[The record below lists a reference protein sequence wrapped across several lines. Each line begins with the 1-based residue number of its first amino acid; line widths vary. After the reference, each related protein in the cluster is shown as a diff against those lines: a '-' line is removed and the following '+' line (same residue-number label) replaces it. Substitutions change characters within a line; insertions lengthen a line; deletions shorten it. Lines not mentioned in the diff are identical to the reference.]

1 MFSHRG
7 VRALALRAS
16 LAFVSACAC
25 ALAAH
30 AQQASRAGVCKTTL
44 PPGVKAEAQ
53 NPSGEPVGI
62 RLTVKDSSGTP
73 VRRKRFFLL
82 ERSAAPFIGADA
94 TPAPRREDFF
104 KTASPELRRWLGEHD
119 CDSLYCP
126 EYEAVYAKAVETVPE
141 FRRAYDEGFR
151 KYKNKNLAL
160 RWVTVYF
167 PLQKERT
174 EYYKSKKAWLEAAS
188 KRAGSVASVMTD
200 ETGTAYFTNLKPGSY
215 YVSNLLPLGA
225 DGLVWDCAV
234 TTAPQLSRLLYSVT
248 VEMTA
253 PKPAAA
259 TK

>member
-1 MFSHRG
+1 MFSLRG
-7 VRALALRAS
+7 VRAFAKSAALALVY
-16 LAFVSACAC
+16 AFACAC
-25 ALAAH
+25 AVS
-30 AQQASRAGVCKTTL
+30 AQTPRAGVCKPTL
-44 PPGVKAEAQ
+44 PPGVKAETP

-82 ERSAAPFIGADA
+82 ERSAASSAAADTA
-94 TPAPRREDFF
+94 APRREDFF
-104 KTASPELRRWLGEHD
+104 KAASPELRKWLGEHD

-126 EYEAVYAKAVETVPE
+126 EYEAEYARAAETVPE

-151 KYKNKNLAL
+151 RYRNKNLAL

-174 EYYKSKKAWLEAAS
+174 DYYKGKKVWLEAAS
-188 KRAGSVASVMTD
+188 KRAGAVASVMTD

-253 PKPAAA
+253 PKPAA

>member
-1 MFSHRG
+1 MFSLRG
-7 VRALALRAS
+7 VRAFFEKAS
-16 LAFVSACAC
+16 LAFVSACLC
-25 ALAAH
+25 ASAAH
-30 AQQASRAGVCKTTL
+30 AQVPRAGVCKTTL
-44 PPGVKAEAQ
+44 PPGVKAEA
-53 NPSGEPVGI
+53 PTSGEPVGI

-82 ERSAAPFIGADA
+82 ERSAASSAGADS

-104 KTASPELRRWLGEHD
+104 KAASPELRNWLGRHD

-126 EYEAVYAKAVETVPE
+126 EYEAEYARAVETVPE

-151 KYKNKNLAL
+151 RYKNKGLAL

-167 PLQKERT
+167 PLRDERT
-174 EYYKSKKAWLEAAS
+174 GYYKSKRAWLEAAS
-188 KRAGSVASVMTD
+188 KRAGAVASVMTD

-225 DGLVWDCAV
+225 DGLLWDCAV

-253 PKPAAA
+253 PKPAA

>member
-1 MFSHRG
+1 M
-7 VRALALRAS
+7 
-16 LAFVSACAC
+16 AFVCACAC
-25 ALAAH
+25 ACAAR
-30 AQQASRAGVCKTTL
+30 AQASRAATCKTTL
-44 PPGVKAEAQ
+44 PPGVKAEAP

-62 RLTVKDSSGTP
+62 RLTVKDSGGTP

-82 ERSAAPFIGADA
+82 ERSAASAAGSDS

-104 KTASPELRRWLGEHD
+104 RTASPELRKWLGEHD

-126 EYEAVYAKAVETVPE
+126 EYEAGYAKAVETVPE

-151 KYKNKNLAL
+151 KYKNRSLAL

-167 PLQKERT
+167 PLRKERT
-174 EYYKSKKAWLEAAS
+174 EFYKSRKVWLEAAS
-188 KRAGSVASVMTD
+188 KRAGAVASVMTD

-215 YVSNLLPLGA
+215 YVSNLTPLGA

-248 VEMTA
+248 VELAA

-259 TK
+259 K

>member
-1 MFSHRG
+1 MFSLRG
-7 VRALALRAS
+7 VRAFAS
-16 LAFVSACAC
+16 GAALAFVCACVCAC
-25 ALAAH
+25 AVS
-30 AQQASRAGVCKTTL
+30 AQTPRAGVCKTTL
-44 PPGVKAEAQ
+44 PPGVKAETP

-82 ERSAAPFIGADA
+82 GRSAAPSVGAD
-94 TPAPRREDFF
+94 TNAPRREDFF
-104 KTASPELRRWLGEHD
+104 KAASPELREWLGRHD

-126 EYEAVYAKAVETVPE
+126 ESEAEYARAVETVPE

-151 KYKNKNLAL
+151 RYRNKGLAL

-167 PLQKERT
+167 PLRGERT
-174 EYYKSKKAWLEAAS
+174 EYYRSKRAWLEAAS
-188 KRAGSVASVMTD
+188 KRAGAVASVMTD

-225 DGLVWDCAV
+225 DGLLWDCAV

-253 PKPAAA
+253 PKTTAA

>member
-1 MFSHRG
+1 MFSLRG
-7 VRALALRAS
+7 VRAFATRAA
-16 LAFVSACAC
+16 LAFVSAFVCAFS
-25 ALAAH
+25 
-30 AQQASRAGVCKTTL
+30 AQAQASRAGVCKTTL
-44 PPGVKAEAQ
+44 PPGVKAEAPS
-53 NPSGEPVGI
+53 PSGVPVGI
-62 RLTVKDSSGTP
+62 KLTVKDSSGSP

-82 ERSAAPFIGADA
+82 ERSAASSVGAD

-104 KTASPELRRWLGEHD
+104 KTASPELRKWLGQHD

-126 EYEAVYAKAVETVPE
+126 EYEAEYGRAVEAVPE

-151 KYKNKNLAL
+151 RYKNKSLAL

-167 PLQKERT
+167 PLQRERT
-174 EYYKSKKAWLEAAS
+174 EFYKSKKAWLEAAS
-188 KRAGSVASVMTD
+188 KRAGAVASVMTD

-225 DGLVWDCAV
+225 DGLLWDCAV

>member
-1 MFSHRG
+1 MFSLRG
-7 VRALALRAS
+7 VRAFALRAA
-16 LAFVSACAC
+16 LACVCAC
-25 ALAAH
+25 VCAFAAR
-30 AQQASRAGVCKTTL
+30 AQGPSAGTCKTTL

-62 RLTVKDSSGTP
+62 RLIVKDSSGTP
-73 VRRKRFFLL
+73 LRRKRFFLL
-82 ERSAAPFIGADA
+82 ERSAASSVGANT

-104 KTASPELRRWLGEHD
+104 KAASPELRKWLGEHD

-126 EYEAVYAKAVETVPE
+126 EYEAEYARGVETVPE

-188 KRAGSVASVMTD
+188 KRAGAVASVMTD

-225 DGLVWDCAV
+225 DGPVWDCAV

-248 VEMTA
+248 VEMST

-259 TK
+259 PK

>member
-1 MFSHRG
+1 MFSLRG
-7 VRALALRAS
+7 VRAFFTRAA

-25 ALAAH
+25 AFAVS
-30 AQQASRAGVCKTTL
+30 AQTSRAGTCKTTL
-44 PPGVKAEAQ
+44 PPGVKAEAP
-53 NPSGEPVGI
+53 NPSGEPVGL

-82 ERSAAPFIGADA
+82 ERSAVSVVGTEAS
-94 TPAPRREDFF
+94 APRREDFF
-104 KTASPELRRWLGEHD
+104 KTASPELRKWLGEHD

-126 EYEAVYAKAVETVPE
+126 EYEAEYARAVESVPE

-151 KYKNKNLAL
+151 RYKNKNLAL

-174 EYYKSKKAWLEAAS
+174 EFYKQKKAWLEAAS
-188 KRAGSVASVMTD
+188 KRAGAVASVMTD

-248 VEMTA
+248 IEMTA

-259 TK
+259 PK

>member
-1 MFSHRG
+1 MFSLRG
-7 VRALALRAS
+7 ARAFALRAA

-25 ALAAH
+25 ASAAH
-30 AQQASRAGVCKTTL
+30 AQAPRAGVCKATL
-44 PPGVKAEAQ
+44 PPGVKAEAP

-82 ERSAAPFIGADA
+82 ERSAASVAGTEA
-94 TPAPRREDFF
+94 PAPRREEFF
-104 KTASPELRRWLGEHD
+104 KTASPELRKWLGEHD

-126 EYEAVYAKAVETVPE
+126 EYEAEYARAVEGVPE
-141 FRRAYDEGFR
+141 FRRAYDEGLR

-174 EYYKSKKAWLEAAS
+174 EFYKQKKAWLEAAS
-188 KRAGSVASVMTD
+188 KRAGAVASVMTD

-225 DGLVWDCAV
+225 DGLLWDCAA

-248 VEMTA
+248 IEMTA
-253 PKPAAA
+253 PKAAA
-259 TK
+259 APK

>member
-1 MFSHRG
+1 MLSG
-7 VRALALRAS
+7 LCLTYAASARAQATPPAAS
-16 LAFVSACAC
+16 CQPTPTPI
-25 ALAAH
+25 AAKP
-30 AQQASRAGVCKTTL
+30 AAAAEDAG
-44 PPGVKAEAQ
+44 
-53 NPSGEPVGI
+53 GI
-62 RLTVKDSSGTP
+62 RVFLFDADKKP
-73 VRRKRFFLL
+73 LARKRFYLL
-82 ERSAAPFIGADA
+82 RRSAFSAGIDWASM
-94 TPAPRREDFF
+94 PRRADFLQG
-104 KTASPELRRWLGEHD
+104 ASPQLREWLARHD

-126 EYEAVYAKAVETVPE
+126 EYEAEYARAVETVPE

-188 KRAGSVASVMTD
+188 KRAGAVASVMTD

-215 YVSNLLPLGA
+215 YVSNLTPLGA
-225 DGLVWDCAV
+225 DGLLWDCAV

>member
-1 MFSHRG
+1 MFSLRG
-7 VRALALRAS
+7 VRAFALRAS
-16 LAFVSACAC
+16 LAFVSACVC
-25 ALAAH
+25 TCVVS
-30 AQQASRAGVCKTTL
+30 AQTPRAGVCKLTL
-44 PPGVKAEAQ
+44 PPGVKAETP

-82 ERSAAPFIGADA
+82 ERSAASSVGPD
-94 TPAPRREDFF
+94 TNAPRREDFF
-104 KTASPELRRWLGEHD
+104 KAASPELRKWLGEHD

-126 EYEAVYAKAVETVPE
+126 EYEAEYARAVETVPE
-141 FRRAYDEGFR
+141 FRRAYDDGFR
-151 KYKNKNLAL
+151 RYKNRNLAL

-174 EYYKSKKAWLEAAS
+174 EYYRGKKAWLEAAS
-188 KRAGSVASVMTD
+188 KRAGAVASVMTD

-215 YVSNLLPLGA
+215 YASNLLPLGA

-253 PKPAAA
+253 PRPAA

>member
-1 MFSHRG
+1 MFSLRG
-7 VRALALRAS
+7 VRAFATRAA
-16 LAFVSACAC
+16 LAFVSACVC
-25 ALAAH
+25 ASAAH
-30 AQQASRAGVCKTTL
+30 AQTSRAGVCKTTL
-44 PPGVKAEAQ
+44 PPGVKAEAP

-82 ERSAAPFIGADA
+82 ERSAASSVGTEAS
-94 TPAPRREDFF
+94 APRREEFF
-104 KTASPELRRWLGEHD
+104 KTASPELRKWLGEHD

-126 EYEAVYAKAVETVPE
+126 EYEAEYARAVESVPE

-151 KYKNKNLAL
+151 RYKNKNLAL

-174 EYYKSKKAWLEAAS
+174 EFYKQKKAWLEAAS
-188 KRAGSVASVMTD
+188 KRAGAVSSVMTD
-200 ETGTAYFTNLKPGSY
+200 ETGTAYFTNLKPGAY

-225 DGLVWDCAV
+225 DGLLWDCAV

-248 VEMTA
+248 IEMTA

>member
-1 MFSHRG
+1 MFSLRG
-7 VRALALRAS
+7 VRAFAS
-16 LAFVSACAC
+16 GAALAFATACVCAC
-25 ALAAH
+25 AAR
-30 AQQASRAGVCKTTL
+30 AQTPRAGVCKTTL

-82 ERSAAPFIGADA
+82 ERSAAPALDA
-94 TPAPRREDFF
+94 NWAAPPRREDFF
-104 KTASPELRRWLGEHD
+104 KTASPELRKWLGGHD

-126 EYEAVYAKAVETVPE
+126 EYEAEYAKAVETVPE
-141 FRRAYDEGFR
+141 FKRAYEEGFR
-151 KYKNKNLAL
+151 KYKNKGLAL

-167 PLQKERT
+167 PLKDERT
-174 EYYKSKKAWLEAAS
+174 AYYERKKTWLENTAVKLGGAA
-188 KRAGSVASVMTD
+188 ASVMTD
-200 ETGTAYFTNLKPGSY
+200 ETGTAYFTSLKPGSY

-248 VEMTA
+248 VELTA

>member
-1 MFSHRG
+1 MFSLRG
-7 VRALALRAS
+7 VRALALKAA
-16 LAFVSACAC
+16 LVLVSACAGVSTT
-25 ALAAH
+25 H
-30 AQQASRAGVCKTTL
+30 AQAARAGVCKTTL
-44 PPGVKAEAQ
+44 PPGVKAEAP

-82 ERSAAPFIGADA
+82 ERSAASSAGAD

-104 KTASPELRRWLGEHD
+104 KSASPELRKWLGEHD

-126 EYEAVYAKAVETVPE
+126 EYEAEYARAVESVPE

-151 KYKNKNLAL
+151 KYKNKSLAL

-174 EYYKSKKAWLEAAS
+174 EFYKQKKAWLEASS
-188 KRAGSVASVMTD
+188 KRSGAVASVMTD
-200 ETGTAYFTNLKPGSY
+200 ETGTAYFTNLKPGAY

-225 DGLVWDCAV
+225 DGLLWDCAV

-248 VEMTA
+248 IEMTA

-259 TK
+259 PK